1 MGLLYPLSA
10 AQPEG
15 AANPSEERGLTQRLG
30 ELYLRAQGIWVYSFR
45 RAARGLGWHSPSR
58 CTRPAATQCLEDSE
72 WKSTK
77 APLPVRPIVNV
88 RSDVYRL
95 GTQVSDSKLELNPQ

>member
-15 AANPSEERGLTQRLG
+15 AANPSEERGLT
-30 ELYLRAQGIWVYSFR
+30 R
-45 RAARGLGWHSPSR
+45 RALPVCRYTGHLGFLLSTSCAWSWLAFSESMHQAG
-58 CTRPAATQCLEDSE
+58 CHCLGDSE
-72 WKSTK
+72 WQSTK
-77 APLPVRPIVNV
+77 APLPVRPIINV